1 MHNIKDIRQNPDFYK
16 DKLMERNYNL
26 DLDGLIKLDKKNREL
41 ITKKESLEQEKK
53 KFEEEKNTTRKL

>member
-26 DLDGLIKLDKKNREL
+26 DLDGLIKLDKK
-41 ITKKESLEQEKK
+41 IESLLQKK
-53 KFEEEKNTTRKL
+53 SPRTRKEKNF